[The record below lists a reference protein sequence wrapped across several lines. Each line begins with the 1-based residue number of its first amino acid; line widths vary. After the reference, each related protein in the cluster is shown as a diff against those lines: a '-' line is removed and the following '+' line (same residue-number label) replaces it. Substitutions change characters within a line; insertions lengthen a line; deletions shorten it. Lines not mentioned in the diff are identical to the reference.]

1 MSSMINET
9 RKRRNGRTA
18 DKVNIEGGGRIN
30 ESKEKVIAV
39 YGFVNERRR
48 VNILFATHWSPL
60 LLYPLLTACVVA
72 INTKPLEVRFNATTF
87 NYSLWKTVTLSDC
100 FFFFFWNINWNT
112 LQRDWIFRGNFR
124 SPPIL
129 RKSRGKNYGYETMI
143 WPQIFIP
150 RIRAASSRLQSSLV
164 VPKSILLLVAWWR
177 WGHGGEK
184 AGKNGRGEKRETFP
198 VQSTTR
204 TGSRLWNSDGS

>member
-1 MSSMINET
+1 MRGGALIYSSPLID
-9 RKRRNGRTA
+9 RFSYCIHCWLSVSSQLIR
-18 DKVNIEGGGRIN
+18 
-30 ESKEKVIAV
+30 
-39 YGFVNERRR
+39 
-48 VNILFATHWSPL
+48 THWRSALTRPRSITRCGKPRP
-60 LLYPLLTACVVA
+60 YPC
-72 INTKPLEVRFNATTF
+72 
-87 NYSLWKTVTLSDC
+87 
-100 FFFFFWNINWNT
+100 FFFWNINFTT
-112 LQRDWIFRGNFR
+112 LQRDWIFRRNFR

-129 RKSRGKNYGYETMI
+129 RKSRGKNHGYETMI

-150 RIRAASSRLQSSLV
+150 RAASSRFQSSLV